1 MGVVYIVLCVLMFK
15 IIEDDGKQ
23 LLTLIITDLK
33 IQEVF
38 TRVDGMSAVSKQ
50 PSCQDERLKALQVL
64 SRITVFK

>member
-1 MGVVYIVLCVLMFK
+1 MMVNS
-15 IIEDDGKQ
+15 